1 MVIVEY
7 NRDGSVWRKITCK
20 DIFPTGQMT
29 GMGDRNYDSVNEA
42 NALQITFICDYWD
55 EETIG
60 LPSVQ

>member
-1 MVIVEY
+1 
-7 NRDGSVWRKITCK
+7 
-20 DIFPTGQMT
+20 MT

-42 NALQITFICDYWD
+42 NELQITFICDYWD